1 MKLFNRS
8 FFLALLLSSASVFLS
23 ACSSDG
29 EERRE
34 YMDAYSVEEL
44 EVPPKLTAPDTSG
57 AMKLPQPA
65 KTTDKPDCN

>member
-8 FFLALLLSSASVFLS
+8 FFLTLLILFATVFLG

-44 EVPPKLTAPDTSG
+44 EVPPRLTAPDTSG
-57 AMKLPQPA
+57 AMKLPEPA
-65 KTTDKPDCN
+65 ETTGKSDCN